1 MSKIDALQTKLY
13 NLNKSI
19 EDLEKCICEKTD
31 VIQDLERQMF
41 NLQDILHVEKGQLDE
56 YSKKLRDLQEMRQA
70 TDNYYKQLEQNI
82 DTLMTIL
89 TSGS

>member
-19 EDLEKCICEKTD
+19 EDLELCISEKTI
-31 VIQDLERQMF
+31 VIDDLNKQITG
-41 NLQDILHVEKGQLDE
+41 LQDILHLEKTQLED
-56 YSKKLRDLQEMRQA
+56 YSKKLTSLQEMRQA

-89 TSGS
+89 TGS